1 MIESS
6 LLVMAIGGAF
16 FFLGVNQ
23 ALHKIEEGHV
33 GVYYRGGA
41 LLPDIAHPGF
51 HMMIPF
57 VTSFRSVQTTLQT
70 DEVIGLVSPSRW
82 LYQFQVV
89 VFHNALQKKFQSER
103 H

>member
-41 LLPDIAHPGF
+41 LLNDIAHPGKA
-51 HMMIPF
+51 
-57 VTSFRSVQTTLQT
+57 
-70 DEVIGLVSPSRW
+70 LVSSVHVPFS
-82 LYQFQVV
+82 F
-89 VFHNALQKKFQSER
+89 N
-103 H
+103 

>member
-6 LLVMAIGGAF
+6 LLAMAIGGVI

-41 LLPDIAHPGF
+41 LLNDIAHPGKT
-51 HMMIPF
+51 F
-57 VTSFRSVQTTLQT
+57 VVSADIIGQNHGITLFQNCCKTTL
-70 DEVIGLVSPSRW
+70 S
-82 LYQFQVV
+82 
-89 VFHNALQKKFQSER
+89 
-103 H
+103 